1 MVVYSLRFPVLDYH
15 SGANDIG
22 KFFMLIIPISTD
34 LLIQVGE
41 LIPCT
46 VSFKKCMRSQ
56 STQIPRVSQK
66 YGFEKTAAGAMQFSA
81 ELQRYQDDPEIRR
94 AHDNLKRSFMPA
106 ALLEPSTSAPADD
119 AME

>member
-1 MVVYSLRFPVLDYH
+1 MNQFFAQYFFLKNVWVYRTP
-15 SGANDIG
+15 
-22 KFFMLIIPISTD
+22 IP
-34 LLIQVGE
+34 Q
-41 LIPCT
+41 
-46 VSFKKCMRSQ
+46 
-56 STQIPRVSQK
+56 VSQK

-106 ALLEPSTSAPADD
+106 ALLEQSSTSAPADD